1 MAKRKPLSKGK
12 RSVETREPKPVK
24 IAPVCIVFSFQY
36 LVNIDSVG
44 QSLADWA
51 KDDGKLLLG
60 LLQKMV
66 HLSKQTRATAGS
78 DSTLTVYDSF
88 PDPDKTD
95 FDCPPGLQAEKQWAV
110 IRNIGGQK
118 PRAAGFFRDNVFY
131 LVYLDKEHKFWK
143 STR

>member
-1 MAKRKPLSKGK
+1 MAKRKPLSQGK
-12 RSVETREPKPVK
+12 RPVETRDPKPVR
-24 IAPVCIVFSFQY
+24 IDSDCIVFSFKY
-36 LVNIDSVG
+36 LVDVDEVG
-44 QSLADWA
+44 QTLSDWA

-66 HLSKQTRATAGS
+66 HLSKKTRATAGS
-78 DSTLTVYDSF
+78 DSTLTVYGTF
-88 PDPDKTD
+88 PDAAKTD

-110 IRNIGGQK
+110 IRNLGGQK